1 MKIHIVRPGDEFEQL
16 VQKYNVPLERLLA
29 ANPGLH
35 EGEALEVGTKIRIP
49 TGKVRLTKPKQE
61 EAAVE
66 EINPIY
72 LKPVQSDE
80 QPNELA
86 KETEVDEWEVIEAE
100 FAKEGI
106 DDEEFAPYFMTSS
119 YQPFPILPYPPYA
132 TGSYERQ
139 IKAKKESSSTFYG

>member
-86 KETEVDEWEVIEAE
+86 KETE
-100 FAKEGI
+100 EGI